1 MFLKDGDKIYHTYST
16 YERGL
21 DMLNVAYHYMD
32 LVPKGR
38 DEGEGGAA
46 AWVRRRR
53 RVSGLMDGSR
63 LLTTIGLVRQARPG
77 GFCPACRVLMKAR
90 DAGQELAKPMVA
102 ALVVLAVA
110 GVAWAAMVQ
119 HSRSMADMDGMDM
132 GLGPIESFAATWV
145 VMMAAM
151 MLPSAIP
158 VVLEFAR
165 TAERRRGWPVATG
178 VLAVTYLG
186 VWLIFGVVC
195 YAIYTAVR
203 MPWPNQA
210 VVVGLALALAGV
222 YSVSPIKRASQARCR
237 ELCALHGPL
246 PFNLMRSAAVA
257 GARYGLS
264 CLGCSAALMVA
275 MVLLGMSSLWWAV
288 ILGIVVLI
296 YKLAPPLRMRYE
308 LVLSAALVALGVAYV
323 MMA

>member
-1 MFLKDGDKIYHTYST
+1 MYS
-16 YERGL
+16 
-21 DMLNVAYHYMD
+21 D
-32 LVPKGR
+32 
-38 DEGEGGAA
+38 
-46 AWVRRRR
+46 
-53 RVSGLMDGSR
+53 R
-63 LLTTIGLVRQARPG
+63 LLLAIGLVRQARPG

-90 DAGQELAKPMVA
+90 DASQELAKSTVA
-102 ALVVLAVA
+102 ALAVLAVA
-110 GVAWAAMVQ
+110 GVAWAAMVHQ
-119 HSRSMADMDGMDM
+119 SRSMAGMDGMDM
-132 GLGPIESFAATWV
+132 GLGSIESFVATWV
-145 VMMAAM
+145 MMMAAM

-165 TAERRRGWPVATG
+165 TAEGRRGWPVATG
-178 VLAVTYLG
+178 VLAATYLG
-186 VWLIFGVVC
+186 VWLMLGVVC
-195 YAIYTAVR
+195 HAIYTALK

-210 VVVGLALALAGV
+210 VVVGVALALAGV
-222 YSVSPIKRASQARCR
+222 YSVSPVKRASQARCR

-264 CLGCSAALMVA
+264 CLGCSAAVMVA

-308 LVLSAALVALGVAYV
+308 LALSAALVALGVAYV

>member
-1 MFLKDGDKIYHTYST
+1 MYGGRLST
-16 YERGL
+16 
-21 DMLNVAYHYMD
+21 A
-32 LVPKGR
+32 
-38 DEGEGGAA
+38 
-46 AWVRRRR
+46 
-53 RVSGLMDGSR
+53 
-63 LLTTIGLVRQARPG
+63 IGLVRLARPG

-90 DAGQELAKPMVA
+90 DAGQEMAKPMVA

-110 GVAWAAMVQ
+110 GVAWAAML
-119 HSRSMADMDGMDM
+119 HSRMDGMDM
-132 GLGPIESFAATWV
+132 GLGPLESFAATWV

-165 TAERRRGWPVATG
+165 TAEGRRGWQVATG

-186 VWLIFGVVC
+186 MWLLFGVVC
-195 YAIYTAVR
+195 YALYTAAR
-203 MPWPNQA
+203 MPWPNQP

-222 YSVSPIKRASQARCR
+222 YSVSPIKQASQARCH

-246 PFNLMRSAAVA
+246 PFNLMWSAAVA

-275 MVLLGMSSLWWAV
+275 MVLIGMSSLWWAV
-288 ILGIVVLI
+288 IMGIVVLI
-296 YKLAPPLRMRYE
+296 YKFAPPLRLRSE
-308 LVLSAALVALGVAYV
+308 LALSLALVALGVTYFR
-323 MMA
+323 MA

>member
-1 MFLKDGDKIYHTYST
+1 MYGGRLST
-16 YERGL
+16 
-21 DMLNVAYHYMD
+21 A
-32 LVPKGR
+32 
-38 DEGEGGAA
+38 
-46 AWVRRRR
+46 
-53 RVSGLMDGSR
+53 
-63 LLTTIGLVRQARPG
+63 IGLVRLARPG

-102 ALVVLAVA
+102 ALVVFAVA
-110 GVAWAAMVQ
+110 GVAWAAMVH
-119 HSRSMADMDGMDM
+119 HSRMAGMDM
-132 GLGPIESFAATWV
+132 GLGPIESFAVTWV

-165 TAERRRGWPVATG
+165 TAEGRRGWPVATG

-186 VWLIFGVVC
+186 VWLIFGVG
-195 YAIYTAVR
+195 YAMYTAAR
-203 MPWPNQA
+203 MPWPNQPL
-210 VVVGLALALAGV
+210 VVGLAFALAGA

-257 GARYGLS
+257 GARYGWS

-275 MVLLGMSSLWWAV
+275 MVLIGMSSLWCGV
-288 ILGIVVLI
+288 ILGSVVLI
-296 YKLAPPLRMRYE
+296 YKLAPPLRMRDE
-308 LVLSAALVALGVAYV
+308 LVLSLALVALGVAYIKL
-323 MMA
+323 A

>member
-1 MFLKDGDKIYHTYST
+1 MYGGRLFTT
-16 YERGL
+16 VGL
-21 DMLNVAYHYMD
+21 L
-32 LVPKGR
+32 
-38 DEGEGGAA
+38 
-46 AWVRRRR
+46 
-53 RVSGLMDGSR
+53 
-63 LLTTIGLVRQARPG
+63 RQARPG

-102 ALVVLAVA
+102 ALVILAVA
-110 GVAWAAMVQ
+110 GAAWAAMVQ
-119 HSRSMADMDGMDM
+119 QSRSMAGMDGMDM

-158 VVLEFAR
+158 VVLEFVR
-165 TAERRRGWPVATG
+165 TAERRRGWQIATG
-178 VLAVTYLG
+178 VLAATYLG

-203 MPWPNQA
+203 MPWPKQDL
-210 VVVGLALALAGV
+210 VVGLALALAGA
-222 YSVSPIKRASQARCR
+222 YSLSPIKRASQARCR

-257 GARYGLS
+257 GARYGWS
-264 CLGCSAALMVA
+264 CLGCSGALMVA
-275 MVLLGMSSLWWAV
+275 MVLIGMSSLWWGV

-296 YKLAPPLRMRYE
+296 YKLAPPLRMRDE
-308 LVLSAALVALGVAYV
+308 LVLSLALVALGVAYIT
-323 MMA
+323 MA

>member
-1 MFLKDGDKIYHTYST
+1 MY
-16 YERGL
+16 
-21 DMLNVAYHYMD
+21 
-32 LVPKGR
+32 
-38 DEGEGGAA
+38 GG
-46 AWVRRRR
+46 
-53 RVSGLMDGSR
+53 R
-63 LLTTIGLVRQARPG
+63 LLLAVGLARQGRPG

-90 DAGQELAKPMVA
+90 DASQDLAKPMVA

-110 GVAWAAMVQ
+110 GVAWAAMVH
-119 HSRSMADMDGMDM
+119 HSRMTGMDM
-132 GLGPIESFAATWV
+132 GLGPIESFAVTWV

-165 TAERRRGWPVATG
+165 TAEGRRGWPVATG
-178 VLAVTYLG
+178 MLAVTYLG

-195 YAIYTAVR
+195 YAIYTAAR

-237 ELCALHGPL
+237 ELCALHGSL
-246 PFNLMRSAAVA
+246 PFNLMRSAVVA

-275 MVLLGMSSLWWAV
+275 MVLLGMSSLSWAV
-288 ILGIVVLI
+288 ILGIVVLV
-296 YKLAPPLRMRYE
+296 YKFAPPLRMRYE
-308 LVLSAALVALGVAYV
+308 LVLSAALVALGVAHV
-323 MMA
+323 MMVI

>member
-1 MFLKDGDKIYHTYST
+1 MY
-16 YERGL
+16 
-21 DMLNVAYHYMD
+21 
-32 LVPKGR
+32 
-38 DEGEGGAA
+38 GG
-46 AWVRRRR
+46 
-53 RVSGLMDGSR
+53 R
-63 LLTTIGLVRQARPG
+63 LLATVGLVRQARPG
-77 GFCPACRVLMKAR
+77 GFCPACRLLMKAR
-90 DAGQELAKPMVA
+90 DARQELAKPMVA
-102 ALVVLAVA
+102 ALIVLAVT
-110 GVAWAAMVQ
+110 GVAWAATIQ
-119 HSRSMADMDGMDM
+119 HSLSMAGMDGMDM

-145 VMMAAM
+145 VMMAAI

-165 TAERRRGWPVATG
+165 TAEGRRGWPAATG
-178 VLAVTYLG
+178 VLGLTYLG

-195 YAIYTAVR
+195 YVIYTAVS

-210 VVVGLALALAGV
+210 VVVGVALALAGV

-275 MVLLGMSSLWWAV
+275 MLLLGMSNLWWAV

-296 YKLAPPLRMRYE
+296 YKFAPPLRMRYE
-308 LVLSAALVALGVAYV
+308 LMLSAVLVALGVAYLT
-323 MMA
+323 MA

>member
-1 MFLKDGDKIYHTYST
+1 
-16 YERGL
+16 
-21 DMLNVAYHYMD
+21 
-32 LVPKGR
+32 
-38 DEGEGGAA
+38 
-46 AWVRRRR
+46 
-53 RVSGLMDGSR
+53 MDGGR
-63 LLTTIGLVRQARPG
+63 LFTAIGLVRLARPG
-77 GFCPACRVLMKAR
+77 GFCPACRVLMKAC
-90 DAGQELAKPMVA
+90 DARPELAKPTVA

-110 GVAWAAMVQ
+110 GVAWAAMAH
-119 HSRSMADMDGMDM
+119 HSRAMAGMDM
-132 GLGPIESFAATWV
+132 GLGSIGSFAATWV

-165 TAERRRGWPVATG
+165 TAEGRRGWPVATG

-195 YAIYTAVR
+195 YAIYTAAR

-210 VVVGLALALAGV
+210 TVAGLALALAGI

-246 PFNLMRSAAVA
+246 PFNLMRSAAVV

-275 MVLLGMSSLWWAV
+275 MVLVGMSSLWWGV

-296 YKLAPPLRMRYE
+296 YKLAPPLRLRYE
-308 LVLSAALVALGVAYV
+308 LVLSLALVALAVAYIK
-323 MMA
+323 MA